1 MNPKTS
7 SNPGGT
13 DAPRLIAI
21 PHQEKLY
28 SACFRTFQDC
38 MSVSSPLVV
47 SVVNTIFGTH
57 HDPASQV
64 IFEDGA
70 FQVVAGCCLQ
80 ILPICILDTKDGVET
95 PVRYCIGF
103 QPYLDAES
111 FIELYS
117 AAFCQGWNARVEEG
131 DIIHLRYPYAAI
143 ICLWDPEDMGDM
155 ITINAT
161 GQNGEACQ
169 PFQINIVTL
178 FQRTLEENAEG
189 LLPLLPLEILRYQ
202 DRLIPTATA

>member
-7 SNPGGT
+7 STPGST

-21 PHQEKLY
+21 PPKEKLY
-28 SACFRTFQDC
+28 TTCFQTFRDC

-70 FQVVAGCCLQ
+70 FHVAAGCMQ
-80 ILPICILDTKDGVET
+80 ILPICILDKSNGVEA

-103 QPYLDAES
+103 QPYLDVES
-111 FIELYS
+111 FIELYC
-117 AAFCQGWNARVEEG
+117 AAFGQAWNVRVEEG
-131 DIIHLRYPYAAI
+131 NTITLRFPYAAV
-143 ICLWDPEDMGDM
+143 ICLWDPEDVGDV
-155 ITINAT
+155 INIKAT
-161 GQNGEACQ
+161 GQNGEECQ
-169 PFQINIVTL
+169 SFQINIVTL